1 MKKSSFVWSCFVM
14 AFFVACSQAEVE
26 NSAVEKL
33 PISISASINCQGENS
48 KSRYAGTEP
57 SDVSFVKDDAIGL
70 FIDEKQAVEWGYD
83 GTDWSPADN
92 EIVYWPDK
100 TNPHTFRAFYPYALA
115 TSYTEVP
122 MPSLLGQTGTLASI
136 SICDF
141 LVAIS
146 EQTYTAGGFVHFD
159 GDDTSFRHVS
169 TLLQLSFQKGSELN
183 DLTIHKI
190 SLEGNGIASP
200 STYSFEDGMVSLDTE
215 NAIDVMTID
224 QTSLSEKSTSFY
236 LIVNASQ
243 EQNPVVALTV
253 EYETNGK
260 TYSAHSDNIVQ
271 TGLVGGM
278 YQKYTITVQNSSLV
292 IDGAKILPWGVG
304 ESLDDIEINGA
315 EKAESV

>member
-1 MKKSSFVWSCFVM
+1 MNNRVFMWSCLVM
-14 AFFVACSQAEVE
+14 TFFVACQQAEVE
-26 NSAVEKL
+26 NSKAEEL
-33 PISISASINCQGENS
+33 PMSISASINNQGEPL
-48 KSRYAGTEP
+48 KSRYAGNDP
-57 SDVSFVKDDAIGL
+57 SNVYFVQDDAIGL
-70 FIDEKQAVEWGYD
+70 FIDDKQATEWKYD
-83 GTDWSPADN
+83 GADWSLADN
-92 EIVYWPDK
+92 GIVYWPDK
-100 TNPHTFRAFYPYALA
+100 TNPHTFRAYYPYTSA
-115 TSYTEVP
+115 TSYKEIP
-122 MPSLLGQTGTLASI
+122 MPSLVNQTGTMDDLGAY
-136 SICDF
+136 DF
-141 LVAIS
+141 LVATS
-146 EQTYTAGGFVHFD
+146 EQTYSTGGLVHFD

-169 TLLQLSFQKGSELN
+169 TLVHLSFQKGSELN

-253 EYETNGK
+253 EFETNGK